1 MPKYHDCAQYSDQWD
16 KLRLGIPTSSQFDKI
31 ITPTGKE
38 SAQWRKYAY
47 GLIAERLT
55 KRRLDAY
62 VSPFMERG
70 LDLEMDAMNE
80 YELQSDVET
89 VPIGFVT
96 NDAGTI
102 GCSPDRLVGENGLLE
117 LKCPAPQTQVGYLL
131 GEELERDYYPQLQG
145 QLFVSEREW
154 VDILAFHP
162 EIRFVV
168 KRMYR
173 DEAYIKQM
181 AILLERVTGFIEE
194 SMTQIIGGKIG
205 KA

>member
-1 MPKYHDCAQYSDQWD
+1 MSIYYDCLQHSDTWD
-16 KLRLGIPTSSQFDKI
+16 KLRLGIPTSSMFDKI
-31 ITPTGKE
+31 ITPTGKD
-38 SAQWRKYAY
+38 SAQWKKYCH

-62 VSPFMERG
+62 VSPYMERG
-70 LDLEMDAMNE
+70 TELEMDAMNE

-89 VPIGFVT
+89 FPIGFVT

-131 GEELERDYYPQLQG
+131 GEELGTDYYPQLQG
-145 QLFVSEREW
+145 QLFVTEREW
-154 VDILAFHP
+154 VDILAYHP

-173 DEAYIKQM
+173 DEAYIAKM
-181 AILLERVTGFIEE
+181 AVLLERATAYIDE
-194 SMTQIIGGKIG
+194 SMALILGGG
-205 KA
+205 NG